1 MPGRRAGLPRRLGE
15 RPHRA
20 HGPRRRRAVP
30 PVTGTV
36 PDGAPV
42 VFDLDGTLVRSE
54 HVHRRTWARFF
65 AEWGAEVDDE
75 TYRHRFMGRRAA
87 DALREVDGP
96 WRDTDPDELAA
107 RLAGHGTALAD
118 DVDVVPGAPALL
130 RSLAG
135 RGHRLAVV
143 TSARRGWADRV
154 LGDVLGTAPLV
165 ELVVTA
171 EDVVRG
177 KPDPEGYL
185 TACRRLDADP
195 AGCVAFEDS
204 VAGVS
209 SLVAAGMGTI
219 VGVRTTAGDA
229 ELTAAGA
236 HRTVPDLTPGRLLG
250 PAA

>member
-1 MPGRRAGLPRRLGE
+1 MSGADAG
-15 RPHRA
+15 A
-20 HGPRRRRAVP
+20 
-30 PVTGTV
+30 TV

-54 HVHRRTWARFF
+54 HVHRRIWARFF
-65 AEWGAEVDDE
+65 AEWGAEVDDD
-75 TYRHRFMGRRAA
+75 TYRHRFMGRRAV
-87 DALREVDGP
+87 DVLREVDGP
-96 WRDTDPDELAA
+96 WRGEDPDELAA
-107 RLAGHGTALAD
+107 QLAGHGSALAD
-118 DVDVVPGAPALL
+118 GVDVVPGAPALL
-130 RSLAG
+130 RSLAE

-143 TSARRGWADRV
+143 TSARRSWADRV
-154 LGDVLGTAPLV
+154 LGDVLGAAPLV

-185 TACRRLDADP
+185 AACRRLDADP
-195 AGCVAFEDS
+195 GGCVAFEDS

-219 VGVRTTAGDA
+219 VGVRTTAGEA

-236 HRTVPDLTPGRLLG
+236 HRTVPDLTPDRLLG

>member
-1 MPGRRAGLPRRLGE
+1 M
-15 RPHRA
+15 
-20 HGPRRRRAVP
+20 
-30 PVTGTV
+30 TGTV

-42 VFDLDGTLVRSE
+42 VFDLDGTLVLSE

-96 WRDTDPDELAA
+96 WRATDTDELVA

-154 LGDVLGTAPLV
+154 LGDVLGTAPLL

-229 ELTAAGA
+229 ELIAAGA
-236 HRTVPDLTPGRLLG
+236 HRTVPDLTPRRLLG

>member
-1 MPGRRAGLPRRLGE
+1 M
-15 RPHRA
+15 
-20 HGPRRRRAVP
+20 
-30 PVTGTV
+30 

-54 HVHRRTWARFF
+54 HVHRRTWALFF

-75 TYRHRFMGRRAA
+75 TYRQRFMGRRAT

-96 WRDTDPDELAA
+96 WRAADPDELAE
-107 RLAGHGTALAD
+107 RLAGHGADLAD
-118 DVDVVPGAPALL
+118 EVEVVPGAPALL
-130 RSLAG
+130 HALAA

-143 TSARRGWADRV
+143 TSARRGWAHRV
-154 LGDVLGTAPLV
+154 LGDVLGAAELI

-185 TACRRLDADP
+185 AACRRLGVAP
-195 AGCVAFEDS
+195 GSCVAFEDS
-204 VAGVS
+204 PAGVS
-209 SLVAAGMGTI
+209 ALVAAGVGGI
-219 VGVRTTAGDA
+219 VGVGTTARPA

-236 HRTVPDLTPGRLLG
+236 HRTVPDLAPDRLLG

>member
-1 MPGRRAGLPRRLGE
+1 M
-15 RPHRA
+15 
-20 HGPRRRRAVP
+20 
-30 PVTGTV
+30 
-36 PDGAPV
+36 
-42 VFDLDGTLVRSE
+42 
-54 HVHRRTWARFF
+54 
-65 AEWGAEVDDE
+65 
-75 TYRHRFMGRRAA
+75 
-87 DALREVDGP
+87 
-96 WRDTDPDELAA
+96 
-107 RLAGHGTALAD
+107 
-118 DVDVVPGAPALL
+118 
-130 RSLAG
+130 
-135 RGHRLAVV
+135 

-154 LGDVLGTAPLV
+154 LGEVLGAAPLV

-185 TACRRLDADP
+185 AACRRLDADP